1 VPEGGAILRVVPDQ
15 VNAKSRQAGYQG
27 PACRLRSDAGVAK
40 TAIWRRSGGD
50 PGTAKEISAQ
60 RVRFVSAY
68 AFFCF
73 VGQRREPMAGNRS
86 LGRWGVGLEVWQV
99 SRAHAG
105 NVLTW

>member
-1 VPEGGAILRVVPDQ
+1 MPEGGAILRVVPDQ
-15 VNAKSRQAGYQG
+15 VNAKAHQAN
-27 PACRLRSDAGVAK
+27 
-40 TAIWRRSGGD
+40 RSG
-50 PGTAKEISAQ
+50 PGGGLPGPKEHWEIARGRRFGGLGKEISVP
-60 RVRFVSAY
+60 RVRFAPVD
-68 AFFCF
+68 AFFSS